1 MAYTVLPKENPA
13 RRNKHDSVT
22 LERRDG
28 SLIGPELSW
37 TIDWHP
43 KTREWWDAWRASPQ
57 AMMFEQTDWEELEN
71 AALIHHNVWNNPK
84 ISVAQLSAG
93 LAELRQRVAKFGAT
107 YEDRL
112 KLRMKFADASIKED
126 KANPIIEKR
135 VNYKEMIRD
144 EVSGSGA
151 SR

>member
-1 MAYTVLPKENPA
+1 MAYSSQIPKADPL
-13 RRNKHDSVT
+13 RRNKHQELI

-28 SLIGPELSW
+28 ELIGPDLSW

-43 KTREWWDAWRASPQ
+43 KTREWWDSWRASDQ
-57 AMMFEQTDWEELEN
+57 AIMFEKTDWEELEST
-71 AALIHHNVWNNPK
+71 ALIHHNIWNNPK

-126 KANPIIEKR
+126 KVVE
-135 VNYKEMIRD
+135 
-144 EVSGSGA
+144 SGRRKVDYRKMFEEEENSD
-151 SR
+151 S